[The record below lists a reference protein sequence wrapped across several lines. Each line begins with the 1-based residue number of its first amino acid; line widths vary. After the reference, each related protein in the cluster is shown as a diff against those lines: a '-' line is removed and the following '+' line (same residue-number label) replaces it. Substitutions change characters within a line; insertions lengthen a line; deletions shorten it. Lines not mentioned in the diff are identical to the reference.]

1 MELLSGFEPETSS
14 LPTDWEDEVFC
25 FPGLLCPFW
34 SGVSSFPALLRP
46 LLPSARFPVWVAVW
60 VRATGI
66 VGVGQLSLAVEWSH
80 FALLETMKGYQN
92 EEIEPPGGTLPPGG
106 PVTSG
111 YVSRMGGKCGSCGE
125 SGEGVLGNTGV
136 LLLLFRP
143 SDKGHCLDKKRSFLL
158 LRNSGCQ
165 ITGKYQT
172 ELRVGHTILGGQ

>member
-1 MELLSGFEPETSS
+1 MICKALWAF
-14 LPTDWEDEVFC
+14 LPQKGCGRKLFVPC
-25 FPGLLCPFW
+25 VPP
-34 SGVSSFPALLRP
+34 V
-46 LLPSARFPVWVAVW
+46 RFPVWVKVW

>member
-1 MELLSGFEPETSS
+1 
-14 LPTDWEDEVFC
+14 
-25 FPGLLCPFW
+25 
-34 SGVSSFPALLRP
+34 
-46 LLPSARFPVWVAVW
+46 
-60 VRATGI
+60 
-66 VGVGQLSLAVEWSH
+66 
-80 FALLETMKGYQN
+80 MKGYQN

>member
-1 MELLSGFEPETSS
+1 M
-14 LPTDWEDEVFC
+14 
-25 FPGLLCPFW
+25 
-34 SGVSSFPALLRP
+34 
-46 LLPSARFPVWVAVW
+46 WVTVW

-66 VGVGQLSLAVEWSH
+66 VGVGQLSLAGEWSH

-92 EEIEPPGGTLPPGG
+92 EGIEPPGGTLPPGG
-106 PVTSG
+106 PVASG

-165 ITGKYQT
+165 ITGKYET